1 VKKLF
6 AWPKEIYVF
15 WAVELILGVELIGPL
30 LLVFFQGWGGLN
42 QTQTQSLQSWFT
54 LCIFLLEI
62 PTGVYGDV
70 RGKKKSVLI
79 GYAFTALGT
88 FVYTLVP
95 NIWIFAISELIFALG
110 IAFISGSQEA
120 WMYDI
125 SKKYHL
131 EDSFREI
138 TVTARTLNMIG
149 MILAA
154 GISIWVSRILPV
166 QQIFR
171 LGVIP
176 NVIAITLLGLF
187 VQGTNGLKKESLKP
201 NYKDTMV
208 EAFKIL
214 KNSLNLRKLV
224 VYTGILASTSYFVI
238 WLYQKALIVLSVPEE
253 TLGVYRIALLVA
265 EIILIKVAEKLFKNM
280 NPQTVLILI
289 AVIVGLGFILGGV
302 LHSIVGVFFVLV
314 FAGGLGLQVSSLM
327 SKEINMEI
335 SCEQRAT
342 VLSFVS
348 MARRLMLTVFNP
360 VVGLLVDTKGV
371 FIAFTVLG
379 IISLLA
385 VFFKPKVILK

>member
-1 VKKLF
+1 MKKILG
-6 AWPKEIYVF
+6 WPKEIYIF
-15 WAVELILGVELIGPL
+15 WIMEFILGVELIGPL

-70 RGKKKSVLI
+70 KGKKKSVLI

-95 NIWIFAISELIFALG
+95 NIWIFALSEFIFALG
-110 IAFISGSQEA
+110 IAFISGSEEA

-138 TVTARTLNMIG
+138 IVTARTLNMIG

-154 GISIWVSRILPV
+154 GISIWVSGILPV

-176 NVIAITLLGLF
+176 NLIAIILLGLF
-187 VQGTNGLKKESLKP
+187 VQGTNGFKKESLKP

-214 KNSLNLRKLV
+214 NNSLNLRKLV
-224 VYTGILASTSYFVI
+224 IYTGLLASTSYFVI

-253 TLGVYRIALLVA
+253 MLGVYRIALLVA
-265 EIILIKVAEKLFKNM
+265 EIVVMRIMIILLRRVNLQKMF
-280 NPQTVLILI
+280 
-289 AVIVGLGFILGGV
+289 VIMAIVVGLGFILGGV
-302 LHSIVGVFFVLV
+302 LHSIAGVFFVLV
-314 FAGGLGLQVSSLM
+314 FAGGLGLQVSSLT

-335 SCEQRAT
+335 PCEQRAT
-342 VLSFVS
+342 VLSFIG

-379 IISLLA
+379 VISLLA
-385 VFFKPKVILK
+385 IFFKPKIMSK